1 MPPKIESGEI
11 LEQKEIQES
20 KSVEYSLIGLKD
32 ESESESEVSWIKLHQ
47 MFDK

>member
-11 LEQKEIQES
+11 LEQKEIHES
-20 KSVEYSLIGLKD
+20 INGDYSCVALAGQ
-32 ESESESEVSWIKLHQ
+32 SESEIKWIKLHQ

>member
-1 MPPKIESGEI
+1 MPAKIEGREI

-20 KSVEYSLIGLKD
+20 TNVDYSFLGLAGQ
-32 ESESESEVSWIKLHQ
+32 SESEKKWVKLHQ

>member
-1 MPPKIESGEI
+1 MPAKIEDREI

-20 KSVEYSLIGLKD
+20 MNGDYSFVGLAGQA
-32 ESESESEVSWIKLHQ
+32 ESEIKWVKLHQ

>member
-1 MPPKIESGEI
+1 MPANIESIEK

-20 KSVEYSLIGLKD
+20 INGDYSVIGLGSQ
-32 ESESESEVSWIKLHQ
+32 SESEIQWVKLHQ

>member
-1 MPPKIESGEI
+1 MPAKIENREI

-20 KSVEYSLIGLKD
+20 INGDYSFVGFAGQ
-32 ESESESEVSWIKLHQ
+32 SESEIKWVKLHQ

>member
-1 MPPKIESGEI
+1 MPANIESREK

-20 KSVEYSLIGLKD
+20 INGDYSVVRLVAQ
-32 ESESESEVSWIKLHQ
+32 SESEIQWVKLHQ